1 MSAMGISAKIVS
13 HGQKSLRQVLTQA
26 SGSQATA
33 AVVRKAP
40 LMLPPA
46 ASVREVGRGV
56 RWLDRG
62 WTRHEN
68 MMRRLAPA
76 AQKIGDE
83 AGISAAGSAM
93 KKFHQRNIA
102 RHNAAVMQAGRRLE
116 TFSNGP
122 IVRAAS
128 RDLGRT
134 ARALD
139 GPVKATGGVLE
150 FIYYFMPFRP
160 AFDRLSILNNIEDV
174 WELLKKDPNS
184 VRRWVRDLGQKLPT
198 F

>member
-1 MSAMGISAKIVS
+1 MGISAKIVS
-13 HGQKSLRQVLTQA
+13 HGQKSLRQVVTQA

-56 RWLDRG
+56 RWLDQG

-83 AGISAAGSAM
+83 AGVSAAGSALQ
-93 KKFHQRNIA
+93 KFHQRNIA

-160 AFDRLSILNNIEDV
+160 VFDRLSILNNIEDV